1 MIHRPQHHPITGL
14 VSVTLAMVVAV
25 GILMT
30 TAPAHAYTVDG
41 KLGIGYE
48 QTLTSLG
55 ASRLG
60 DNKPD
65 IEPGGLT
72 VRYYTGRLGFEAI
85 VDARS
90 LHLAGQPARW
100 AGFLGLGLHIHLFRA
115 PRVNLSVGVR
125 ACVGVHRGVDNV
137 TTEAEKMRVG
147 TSLEAPLRAMFFLS
161 DHFAF
166 SAAVG
171 PVVAFNGKRGNP
183 LTGQHDSIDLSL
195 FRGAFSGGL
204 GFVVFLR

>member
-1 MIHRPQHHPITGL
+1 MDRWQEYRIGPFVGVALAVFTTIG
-14 VSVTLAMVVAV
+14 VLAMA
-25 GILMT
+25 
-30 TAPAHAYTVDG
+30 APAHAYTVDG

-48 QTLTSLG
+48 QTLTGLG
-55 ASRLG
+55 AERLG

-65 IEPGGLT
+65 IEPAGLT
-72 VRYYTGRLGFEAI
+72 IRYYAGRLGFEAI
-85 VDARS
+85 MHARS
-90 LHLAGQPARW
+90 LHLADQPSRW
-100 AGFLGLGLHIHLFRA
+100 GAFLGLGLHIHLFRA
-115 PRVNLSVGVR
+115 PRVNLSVGIR
-125 ACVGVHRGVDNV
+125 ACGGVHRDVDNI
-137 TTEAEKMRVG
+137 TLEAQEMRFG
-147 TSLEAPLRAMFFLS
+147 MSLEVPLRAMFFLS